1 MVACNDYI
9 ILDTMIYR
17 VLQVRGEKEKGTR
30 ARARDVHLSLPLT
43 PSISIFSPL
52 SPQMHFRS
60 HPAYA
65 DLVDLFHET
74 TYQTAHGQMLDVK
87 TAPIGTVR
95 EKRREGREWG
105 SERERKRGRPPQPF
119 FISVLPPS
127 FTTHRSTSTSTR
139 WTRTTASSRTR

>member
-17 VLQVRGEKEKGTR
+17 VLQVRGEKEKVTR
-30 ARARDVHLSLPLT
+30 ARALDVHLSLPLT